1 MINLQ
6 LIILQLNNITRNGE
20 KLKAFLLTSGMR
32 QRYPLSPLLFSTVLE
47 VAVITITQEK
57 EIKGI
62 QIGKEKVKLS
72 LSACDMILYNIL
84 KTSPKNYQSSSVNQV
99 KSQNTKLIY
108 RNMLAFL
115 HTNDEL
121 SEREVKKVIPFT
133 MA

>member
-6 LIILQLNNITRNGE
+6 LIIIQLNNITRNGE

-84 KTSPKNYQSSSVNQV
+84 KTSPKNY
-99 KSQNTKLIY
+99 
-108 RNMLAFL
+108 
-115 HTNDEL
+115 
-121 SEREVKKVIPFT
+121 
-133 MA
+133 